1 MEQKKNEKFFPGDLV
16 RVYLKV
22 SEGDKEHSQV
32 FEGTVIARKGSG
44 TNESFTVRK
53 VSYGIGV
60 EKVLPLY
67 SPSIDKIK
75 VLKHGKVKRAKLY
88 YLRGKSEREGRIE
101 ERKHIEEKK
110 HEVQIGSHGGGD
122 SN

>member
-1 MEQKKNEKFFPGDLV
+1 MEQQKTEHARIEKFFPGDQV

-22 SEGDKEHSQV
+22 SESGKEHIQV
-32 FEGTVIARKGSG
+32 FEGIVISRKGSG

-53 VSYGIGV
+53 VSYGVGV

-88 YLRGKSEREGRIE
+88 YLRGKSEREGRID
-101 ERKHIEEKK
+101 ERKR
-110 HEVQIGSHGGGD
+110 EVQVGSQGGGD